1 MNPFSPI
8 RQMRISEEVVEQLKR
23 SILQGIYKPGDRLPP
38 ERELAEQFRVSRV
51 AIREA
56 LRVLQKSGFIVT
68 RPGAQGGT
76 FVTDLSYQHLAEA
89 FLDLL
94 LAEKISIAELN
105 QVRQII
111 EPEMTRIAAGKVTAA
126 YAKRLMEALK
136 AEEVPSIN
144 LDDDLERKTTVH
156 FILAEM
162 CGNRLFEAIIRS
174 LLWLTRRVVKTADPD
189 FHEMHPA
196 GMHRPIVEAVL
207 AGNPKKAAAAME
219 RHAREFGE
227 ILLRMEKT
235 FRKRKGPL
243 SL

>member
-1 MNPFSPI
+1 
-8 RQMRISEEVVEQLKR
+8 MRISEEVVEQLKR

-38 ERELAEQFRVSRV
+38 ERELAEQFQVSRV

>member
-38 ERELAEQFRVSRV
+38 ERELAEQFQVSRV

>member
-1 MNPFSPI
+1 
-8 RQMRISEEVVEQLKR
+8 MRISEEVVEQLKR

-76 FVTDLSYQHLAEA
+76 FITDLSYQHLAEA

-235 FRKRKGPL
+235 FRKLKGPL

>member
-1 MNPFSPI
+1 
-8 RQMRISEEVVEQLKR
+8 
-23 SILQGIYKPGDRLPP
+23 
-38 ERELAEQFRVSRV
+38 V